1 MKRILSLNMLRVAPV
16 STCILMN
23 MDTFPSGNLPIVS
36 LFQQIQLPNPQRGFE
51 FPYLF
56 WALTFKLLLQIK
68 AAGSKTLSPQCRIDF
83 PNRVSLTLHYSPLD
97 PLISILSFL
106 ICGTRT
112 WGAITFGLLF
122 FVAN

>member
-36 LFQQIQLPNPQRGFE
+36 LFQQIQLPNPQRFG

-56 WALTFKLLLQIK
+56 WAPTFKLLLQIK
-68 AAGSKTLSPQCRIDF
+68 AAGCKTLLSQSRSDF
-83 PNRVSLTLHYSPLD
+83 PSRVSLTLHYTQLD
-97 PLISILSFL
+97 PLFL
-106 ICGTRT
+106 YCPS
-112 WGAITFGLLF
+112 
-122 FVAN
+122 